1 MKWQKANSSMHP
13 TYNLD
18 LDLVREAIGVHLGE
32 FLVVTCRSSTTP
44 SMMLKHTH
52 LHSEEIMQIS

>member
-1 MKWQKANSSMHP
+1 MYP

-32 FLVVTCRSSTTP
+32 FLVVTCKSNTTP
-44 SMMLKHTH
+44 SMMLKHT
-52 LHSEEIMQIS
+52 SAF